1 VNATGYVFLGLTAV
15 VAMLVGILAFA
26 VMRFAAA
33 ARDSKRSLGDSPGDS
48 VLLASA
54 LEEAFAK
61 LKAQERATAARAEA
75 SERLSSQIVASLTS
89 GLIVVDEVRHVK
101 IVNPAAHRILRVAET
116 PSAIATLLADVPA
129 LDDVIRESLD
139 GKAPVVRREI
149 TIVRRGETMH
159 LGVTVSPLAGESAP
173 EGAICLF
180 SDLTSVVALEEQ
192 LRLKEAL
199 ARLGELTAGLAHEF
213 RNGLATIHGY
223 GHLLD
228 PDTLPIPQ
236 RTYVEGIRSETQEL
250 GEVVTNFLKFARPQ
264 PLSLAPVDLRILL
277 ARAADDV
284 PTATIEF
291 SGEFDTV
298 DADDVLLRQAFS
310 NLFRNSVEACS
321 AVGRAAVIAVEGRLD
336 SRSDSVV
343 LTIRDNGPGV
353 TAEALDKVFQPFF
366 TTRPGGTGLGLSIV
380 QKVIVSHNGRV
391 AVANHPDGG
400 AVFTIAFPI
409 HVPVSV
415 PVHSPIT

>member
-1 VNATGYVFLGLTAV
+1 MNATGYAFLGLTAV
-15 VAMLVGILAFA
+15 VAILVGVLAFA

-33 ARDSKRSLGDSPGDS
+33 ARDSKRSLGDRPGDS

-101 IVNPAAHRILRVAET
+101 IVNPAAHRILRAAET
-116 PSAIATLLADVPA
+116 PSAIARLLADVPA

-149 TIVRRGETMH
+149 TIARGGETMH

-228 PDTLPIPQ
+228 PETLPVPQ

-250 GEVVTNFLKFARPQ
+250 GEVVTNFLKFARTQ

-321 AVGRAAVIAVEGRLD
+321 AVQRAAVIAVEGRLD
-336 SRSDSVV
+336 SRNESVV
-343 LTIRDNGPGV
+343 LTIRDNGPGIA
-353 TAEALDKVFQPFF
+353 AEVLDKVFQPFF

-391 AVANHPDGG
+391 AAANHPDGG

-409 HVPVSV
+409 HVPVSA